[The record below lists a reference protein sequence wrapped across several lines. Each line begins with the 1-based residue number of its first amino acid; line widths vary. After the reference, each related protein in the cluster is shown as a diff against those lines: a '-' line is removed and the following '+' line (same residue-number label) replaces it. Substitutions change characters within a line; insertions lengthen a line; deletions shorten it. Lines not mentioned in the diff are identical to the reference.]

1 MYVVEPQ
8 NHIWI
13 EKYSSQNSEFD
24 SFVEDDDNHHACKT
38 STCIQ
43 YFFYWRDYVFQE
55 AMEIMVAC
63 SAMALSKEQASKEEE
78 TQSPKSQWTKWKRGG
93 IIGAAALTG
102 GTLMAITGGMAPSR
116 YSLYF

>member
-1 MYVVEPQ
+1 
-8 NHIWI
+8 
-13 EKYSSQNSEFD
+13 
-24 SFVEDDDNHHACKT
+24 
-38 STCIQ
+38 
-43 YFFYWRDYVFQE
+43 
-55 AMEIMVAC
+55 MEIMVAC